1 MSRVGLLESAGE
13 TQARVFEGILM
24 TMTRVL
30 AEGLTT
36 AVSVYASPAI
46 SPSVRNIDRALCI
59 HPNWVFQRDAWN
71 YNGYILAIFEHTH
84 HRTLEGPV
92 VVSVHVDD
100 EKARLQLERVK
111 CTRYMP

>member
-1 MSRVGLLESAGE
+1 M
-13 TQARVFEGILM
+13 
-24 TMTRVL
+24 
-30 AEGLTT
+30 
-36 AVSVYASPAI
+36 
-46 SPSVRNIDRALCI
+46 
-59 HPNWVFQRDAWN
+59 N

-84 HRTLEGPV
+84 HRTLEGLV